1 MTSGQFC
8 PRLAETSA
16 DDDFFGATASIV
28 TVSAP
33 QPPTDPES
41 WTDEQWL
48 TWLKATDD
56 AEVDGAPPA
65 TVAFRVTH
73 SAGGQALGDAMRGL
87 ASAMYGP
94 KDEDVIIVSE
104 AGGQPQDD
112 EPFVVHLDREHP
124 ERSTAVFTIKDS
136 DH

>member
-1 MTSGQFC
+1 M
-8 PRLAETSA
+8 
-16 DDDFFGATASIV
+16 TASA
-28 TVSAP
+28 T
-33 QPPTDPES
+33 QPPSDPES

-56 AEVDGAPPA
+56 ADVGDAPPA

-94 KDEDVIIVSE
+94 KDEDLIIVSE

-124 ERSTAVFTIKDS
+124 ERSTAVFSIKDS
-136 DH
+136 DQI

>member
-1 MTSGQFC
+1 MARSQRVERSFDGQQNVALMTT
-8 PRLAETSA
+8 P
-16 DDDFFGATASIV
+16 AT
-28 TVSAP
+28 
-33 QPPTDPES
+33 QPPSDPES

-56 AEVDGAPPA
+56 AIEVGDVPS

-87 ASAMYGP
+87 ANAMYGP
-94 KDEDVIIVSE
+94 KDEDLIIVSE
-104 AGGQPQDD
+104 TGGQPETD
-112 EPFVVHLDREHP
+112 EPFVVHLDRDHP
-124 ERSTAVFTIKDS
+124 ERSTAVFTNKES

>member
-1 MTSGQFC
+1 VLIVTTSG
-8 PRLAETSA
+8 T
-16 DDDFFGATASIV
+16 
-28 TVSAP
+28 
-33 QPPTDPES
+33 QPPSDPES

-48 TWLKATDD
+48 EWLKATDNEGD
-56 AEVDGAPPA
+56 DGAAPA

-94 KDEDVIIVSE
+94 KDEDLIIVSE

-112 EPFVVHLDREHP
+112 EPFVVHLDRDHP
-124 ERSTAVFTIKDS
+124 ERSTAVFTNKDS

>member
-1 MTSGQFC
+1 MTT
-8 PRLAETSA
+8 P
-16 DDDFFGATASIV
+16 ATE
-28 TVSAP
+28 
-33 QPPTDPES
+33 PPSDPES

-48 TWLKATDD
+48 TWLKATD
-56 AEVDGAPPA
+56 GAVNVADVPP

-94 KDEDVIIVSE
+94 KDEALIIVSE
-104 AGGQPQDD
+104 AGGQPEKD
-112 EPFVVHLDREHP
+112 EPFVVHLDRDHP

-136 DH
+136 GDEI